1 MKTNLRLLLLVPFL
15 IFSFANNDTKE
26 KSTIVLVEELPCILD
41 EQKVLD
47 KEVTS
52 RVETDKD
59 FSKKLLE
66 SDSICK
72 ENQSSSNTAPTSSL
86 ASDVQGYIS
95 GSSSNQSPSNQ
106 SPQNVTSANQST
118 NPNENI
124 SQQVDNNSKT
134 NKDPKVERCAQ
145 NLNLNSEVEKNLI
158 DEISKTSDENI
169 KKALLEELAK
179 RSSKSVDVIENQ
191 CFN

>member
-1 MKTNLRLLLLVPFL
+1 MKIFFRLLLLIPLLTLFL
-15 IFSFANNDTKE
+15 GNIYAKE

-41 EQKVLD
+41 EEKVLD
-47 KEVTS
+47 KEVTR
-52 RVETDKD
+52 RVETDKE

-86 ASDVQGYIS
+86 ASDVQGYMS
-95 GSSSNQSPSNQ
+95 GSSSDESS
-106 SPQNVTSANQST
+106 QNGTNANQSISPDQSIAQQT
-118 NPNENI
+118 EN
-124 SQQVDNNSKT
+124 NNNTK
-134 NKDPKVERCAQ
+134 KDPKVERCAQ

-158 DEISKTSDENI
+158 DEISKTNDENI
-169 KKALLEELAK
+169 KKALLKELAK

>member
-1 MKTNLRLLLLVPFL
+1 MKINLRLLLLVPFL

-95 GSSSNQSPSNQ
+95 GSSSNQSP
-106 SPQNVTSANQST
+106 QNVTSANQST

>member
-1 MKTNLRLLLLVPFL
+1 MKINFRLLLLTPFL
-15 IFSFANNDTKE
+15 IFSFANNDAKE

-52 RVETDKD
+52 RVETDKE

-72 ENQSSSNTAPTSSL
+72 ENQSSSNTTPTSSL
-86 ASDVQGYIS
+86 ASDVQGYMS
-95 GSSSNQSPSNQ
+95 GSSSNQSP
-106 SPQNVTSANQST
+106 QNVANANQST
-118 NPNENI
+118 SPNENI
-124 SQQVDNNSKT
+124 IQQVDNNNKT
-134 NKDPKVERCAQ
+134 NKDPKVERCVQ

-158 DEISKTSDENI
+158 DEISKTNDENI
-169 KKALLEELAK
+169 RKALLDELSK
-179 RSSKSVDVIENQ
+179 RSSKSIDVIENQ